1 LPTHKPTLKKPK
13 ELSFA
18 NARNNIMTK
27 QINLIGNHP
36 SAKHTLGAWLQA
48 NDIPVTATKCHRELT
63 EINKEENEDLILWM
77 ANKLISHHYTD
88 FRLEQLKKKFTEL
101 GFEKYANQHRKLP
114 NDLNVKKGNAAEIIL
129 IEYIQSTLNKGLIH
143 AFKLRYNPNVDQ
155 SMKGDD
161 TLLVDL
167 FEEKGKKAL
176 KIYLG
181 ESKFR
186 KTPDKKSV
194 TDISD
199 ALEKE
204 KMPLSFSYL
213 IEELFKTDENLASEL
228 EEFFVQDIKDKG
240 DLIYTGLLLS
250 NTDAS
255 KRVEANLNND
265 NPNLV
270 FISIGIRN
278 PENFIDLVFEKANE
292 IIANPSTL

>member
-1 LPTHKPTLKKPK
+1 
-13 ELSFA
+13 
-18 NARNNIMTK
+18 MTK

-36 SAKHTLGAWLQA
+36 NIDHPLGAWLNS
-48 NDIPVTATKCHRELT
+48 NDIPITATKCHRELT
-63 EINKEENEDLILWM
+63 KKNEVEDEALILWM
-77 ANKLISHHYTD
+77 ANKLIDHHYTSL
-88 FRLEQLKKKFTEL
+88 RLDKLKEKYKEL

-114 NDLNVKKGNAAEIIL
+114 NDLNVKKGNATEIIL
-129 IEYIQSTLNKGLIH
+129 IEYIQSTLNKGLTH
-143 AFKLRYNPNVDQ
+143 AFKLRYNSNVDQ
-155 SMKGDD
+155 AMKGDD

-167 FEEKGKKAL
+167 FEEKGEKAL